1 MTRCWEG
8 RGLGAFVDWVGNGW
22 HTRRPDWAP
31 SPPRGSWLTTL
42 RFIVLGREEI
52 EAGVRVEVPHVV
64 ISIADPGSRRPVV
77 ATIGARRN
85 VLHVRFH
92 DAEPVEGLA
101 LPPAIRLLTP
111 QQAAKI
117 WRFVDRYRD
126 TIGAVVV
133 HCEQGMSRSPAVAAA
148 LCEALGGDPRPFF
161 EKFAPNRHVYE
172 LVLRAARKAPKE
184 V

>member
-1 MTRCWEG
+1 M
-8 RGLGAFVDWVGNGW
+8 A
-22 HTRRPDWAP
+22 HTRPGLRP
-31 SPPRGSWLTTL
+31 SPPRGTCLTTSL

-64 ISIADPGSRRPVV
+64 ISIADPGSRRPAV
-77 ATIGARRN
+77 ATIGARRD
-85 VLHVRFH
+85 VLVVRFH

-111 QQAAKI
+111 RQAAKI
-117 WRFVDRYRD
+117 WRFVDQYRD
-126 TIGAVVV
+126 TIGAIVV

-161 EKFAPNRHVYE
+161 DEFAPNRHVYE
-172 LVLRAARKAPKE
+172 LVLRAARRAPKE
-184 V
+184 A